1 MQFEK
6 RQVRLG
12 DIRPSA
18 QNPREDFGDI
28 GALARS
34 IEATGGE
41 PLNPPVVVADG
52 NVYRIVDGE
61 RRYRALSSI
70 YGEDREVSALVAD
83 TMDEANELVAML
95 ATDDKRQ
102 LTEAERARG
111 VQQML
116 VLGIDEQRI
125 ERASRA
131 TAGQIRAARK
141 LRGRID
147 AGVQVTLEQLE
158 AASSFDDE
166 KDVEAVLA
174 AGEGWAG
181 KADSI
186 RRRNEREEA
195 KAEDYDAFG
204 DAGIPVVKEKP
215 EGFTYKDWAHLGLVA
230 AKLEDKEYPAG
241 TVAVWNDR
249 YWDFFAPKG
258 GEDAEPEKTEE
269 EIRAEQEAAREKAA
283 LEELYRSQIGFVAS
297 GAFAMSKDLMMC
309 VRGGVPTRPRCSW
322 RWAATA
328 TPRTRSASVP
338 YATSLLATSRRA
350 SPTSTR
356 PAAGSWRRP
365 RTWPSSTIAGAA
377 TTRRRG
383 STTMTSS
390 APWASSPARRTCGSW
405 RGCRRAPRRR
415 RRMSSEDE
423 NYVTVTVKARGHEC
437 SILCREA
444 TVATVGADGEPG
456 TSLHVGTFDS
466 KSIRVLAE
474 AALSE
479 LLSAGVRAGIP
490 MDAMRIEL
498 VYAAV
503 HCGFPEEEERSAI
516 CYDLDIDMDES
527 GRKDEKD
534 E

>member
-6 RQVRLG
+6 KSVRLG
-12 DIRPSA
+12 DIRPSG

-52 NVYRIVDGE
+52 NVFRIVDGE

-116 VLGIDEQRI
+116 VLGVDEQRI

-147 AGVQVTLEQLE
+147 AGAQVTLEQLE
-158 AASSFDDE
+158 AASAFDDE
-166 KDVEAVLA
+166 RDIEAVLA

-181 KADSI
+181 KADQI
-186 RRRNEREEA
+186 RRRVEREEA

-215 EGFTYKDWAHLGLVA
+215 EGFTYKDWANCGLA
-230 AKLEDKEYPAG
+230 AEKLEKKEFAAG
-241 TVAVWNDR
+241 TVAVWKGS
-249 YWDFFAPKG
+249 YWDLYGPQDG
-258 GEDAEPEKTEE
+258 SDAEPEKTEE
-269 EIRAEQEAAREKAA
+269 EILAEQEAAREEAA
-283 LEELYRSQIGFVAS
+283 LNDLYRSLIGFVAS
-297 GAFAMSKDLMMC
+297 GAFAMSKDLMAC
-309 VRGGVPTRPRCSW
+309 VRADRGDPP
-322 RWAATA
+322 A
-328 TPRTRSASVP
+328 
-338 YATSLLATSRRA
+338 LLAAMGGDSLVENDELFGAVRDEFARNLKA
-350 SPTSTR
+350 CR
-356 PAAGSWRRP
+356 PSEYEAGCWLMAAAKDMAQLDNRWGGDDAEAWLDHYDVFCS
-365 RTWPSSTIAGAA
+365 AGF
-377 TTRRRG
+377 
-383 STTMTSS
+383 
-390 APWASSPARRTCGSW
+390 
-405 RGCRRAPRRR
+405 
-415 RRMSSEDE
+415 
-423 NYVTVTVKARGHEC
+423 
-437 SILCREA
+437 
-444 TVATVGADGEPG
+444 EPG
-456 TSLHVGTFDS
+456 EEDVWLME
-466 KSIRVLAE
+466 RVQA
-474 AALSE
+474 SFK
-479 LLSAGVRAGIP
+479 G
-490 MDAMRIEL
+490 
-498 VYAAV
+498 
-503 HCGFPEEEERSAI
+503 
-516 CYDLDIDMDES
+516 
-527 GRKDEKD
+527 EKD

>member
-6 RQVRLG
+6 KSVRLG

-18 QNPREDFGDI
+18 QNPRQDFGDI

-70 YGEDREVSALVAD
+70 YGEDREVSALVAES
-83 TMDEANELVAML
+83 MDEANELVAML

-158 AASSFDDE
+158 AASAFDDE
-166 KDVEAVLA
+166 KDIEAVLA
-174 AGEGWAG
+174 AGDGWAG

-186 RRRNEREEA
+186 RRRVEREEA

-215 EGFTYKDWAHLGLVA
+215 EGFVYTNWANFGDA
-230 AKLEDKEYPAG
+230 AKKLEGKDVTG
-241 TVAVWNDR
+241 FVAVMADR
-249 YWDFFAPKG
+249 YWELYKPDDRSG
-258 GEDAEPEKTEE
+258 AEPEKTEE
-269 EIRAEQEAAREKAA
+269 EIRAEQEAEREKAA
-283 LEELYRSQIGFVAS
+283 LEELYRSLIGFVAS
-297 GAFAMSKDLMMC
+297 GAFAMSKDLMME
-309 VRGGVPTRPRCSW
+309 VRVSREDPVALLVAMGGDSNPENEERFGLVRDEFARNLKACKPSEYEVG
-322 RWAATA
+322 RWLMAAA
-328 TPRTRSASVP
+328 KDMAQLNNRW
-338 YATSLLATSRRA
+338 
-350 SPTSTR
+350 
-356 PAAGSWRRP
+356 GGDD
-365 RTWPSSTIAGAA
+365 AGA
-377 TTRRRG
+377 
-383 STTMTSS
+383 
-390 APWASSPARRTCGSW
+390 WL
-405 RGCRRAPRRR
+405 
-415 RRMSSEDE
+415 DH
-423 NYVTVTVKARGHEC
+423 YD
-437 SILCREA
+437 I
-444 TVATVGADGEPG
+444 
-456 TSLHVGTFDS
+456 F
-466 KSIRVLAE
+466 
-474 AALSE
+474 
-479 LLSAGVRAGIP
+479 LSAGFEPG
-490 MDAMRIEL
+490 
-498 VYAAV
+498 
-503 HCGFPEEEERSAI
+503 EEDVWLMERVQASAK
-516 CYDLDIDMDES
+516 E
-527 GRKDEKD
+527 DEKD

>member
-6 RQVRLG
+6 KSVRLG
-12 DIRPSA
+12 DIRPSE

-116 VLGIDEQRI
+116 VLGVDEQRI

-158 AASSFDDE
+158 AASAFDDE

-174 AGEGWAG
+174 AGDGWAG

-186 RRRNEREEA
+186 RRRVEREEA

-204 DAGIPVVKEKP
+204 DAGIPVVREKP
-215 EGFTYKDWAHLGLVA
+215 EGFVYTNWANFGDA
-230 AKLEDKEYPAG
+230 AKKLEGKDVTG
-241 TVAVWNDR
+241 FVAVMAGR
-249 YWDFFAPKG
+249 YWELYKPDDRSG
-258 GEDAEPEKTEE
+258 AEPEKTEE
-269 EIRAEQEAAREKAA
+269 EIRAEQEAEHEEVA
-283 LEELYRSQIGFVAS
+283 LKDLYGRMVGFVAS
-297 GAFAMSKDLMMC
+297 GASGMPADLERLVHKARVEPVVAFDAMGVDGNEAGGRVREEFMERLGASRPSEFEAGLRLMSVARDM
-309 VRGGVPTRPRCSW
+309 VRLNSSYSGDDAEGW
-322 RWAATA
+322 LEHWKLF
-328 TPRTRSASVP
+328 RSA
-338 YATSLLATSRRA
+338 
-350 SPTSTR
+350 
-356 PAAGSWRRP
+356 GF
-365 RTWPSSTIAGAA
+365 
-377 TTRRRG
+377 
-383 STTMTSS
+383 
-390 APWASSPARRTCGSW
+390 
-405 RGCRRAPRRR
+405 
-415 RRMSSEDE
+415 
-423 NYVTVTVKARGHEC
+423 
-437 SILCREA
+437 
-444 TVATVGADGEPG
+444 EPG
-456 TSLHVGTFDS
+456 GDDEWLME
-466 KSIRVLAE
+466 RVQA
-474 AALSE
+474 
-479 LLSAGVRAGIP
+479 SAK
-490 MDAMRIEL
+490 
-498 VYAAV
+498 
-503 HCGFPEEEERSAI
+503 EE
-516 CYDLDIDMDES
+516 
-527 GRKDEKD
+527 EKD

>member
-6 RQVRLG
+6 KSVRLG
-12 DIRPSA
+12 DIRPSE

-102 LTEAERARG
+102 LTEVERARG

-116 VLGIDEQRI
+116 VLGVDEQRI

-141 LRGRID
+141 LRGSIEGR
-147 AGVQVTLEQLE
+147 QVTLEQLE
-158 AASSFDDE
+158 AASAFDDE
-166 KDVEAVLA
+166 KDIEAVLA
-174 AGEGWAG
+174 AGDGWAG

-204 DAGIPVVKEKP
+204 DAGIPVVKEQP

-241 TVAVWNDR
+241 IVAVLKGSYWNLYGPD
-249 YWDFFAPKG
+249 DG
-258 GEDAEPEKTEE
+258 SGAEPEKIEE
-269 EIRAEQEAAREKAA
+269 EIRAEQEAAREKTA
-283 LEELYRSQIGFVAS
+283 LEGLYRRMVGFITS
-297 GAFAMSKDLMMC
+297 GAFTMPDDLKRI
-309 VRGGVPTRPRCSW
+309 V
-322 RWAATA
+322 
-328 TPRTRSASVP
+328 
-338 YATSLLATSRRA
+338 
-350 SPTSTR
+350 
-356 PAAGSWRRP
+356 
-365 RTWPSSTIAGAA
+365 
-377 TTRRRG
+377 
-383 STTMTSS
+383 
-390 APWASSPARRTCGSW
+390 
-405 RGCRRAPRRR
+405 
-415 RRMSSEDE
+415 
-423 NYVTVTVKARGHEC
+423 
-437 SILCREA
+437 REA
-444 TVATVGADGEPG
+444 RVEPVVVADAIGGDPSFETD
-456 TSLHVGTFDS
+456 
-466 KSIRVLAE
+466 KRI
-474 AALSE
+474 
-479 LLSAGVRAGIP
+479 AGVREEFMARLGTSGPSEYEAGFRL
-490 MDAMRIEL
+490 MAAARDMVRLNSSYSGDDAEGWLEHWEM
-498 VYAAV
+498 
-503 HCGFPEEEERSAI
+503 FRSAGFEPGEE
-516 CYDLDIDMDES
+516 DVWLMERVQES
-527 GRKDEKD
+527 AKEEEKD

>member
-12 DIRPSA
+12 DIRPSE

-52 NVYRIVDGE
+52 NVFRIVDGE

-116 VLGIDEQRI
+116 VLGVDEQRI

-141 LRGRID
+141 LRGSIEGR
-147 AGVQVTLEQLE
+147 QVTLDQLE
-158 AASSFDDE
+158 AASAFDDE
-166 KDVEAVLA
+166 KDIEAVLA
-174 AGEGWAG
+174 AGDGWAG

-186 RRRNEREEA
+186 RRRVEREEA

-204 DAGIPVVKEKP
+204 DAGIPVVKEQP

-269 EIRAEQEAAREKAA
+269 EIRAEQEAAREDAA
-283 LEELYRSQIGFVAS
+283 LKDLYRRMVDFVLHEAPGRTCELEDAVRADRMKPVFYVDDLLDDGGDYDS
-297 GAFAMSKDLMMC
+297 AEAAVMEAFYD
-309 VRGGVPTRPRCSW
+309 RYG
-322 RWAATA
+322 
-328 TPRTRSASVP
+328 
-338 YATSLLATSRRA
+338 
-350 SPTSTR
+350 
-356 PAAGSWRRP
+356 
-365 RTWPSSTIAGAA
+365 
-377 TTRRRG
+377 
-383 STTMTSS
+383 
-390 APWASSPARRTCGSW
+390 ASSPSAYEIGHWWLDTARSMRMLNSRW
-405 RGCRRAPRRR
+405 RG
-415 RRMSSEDE
+415 DD
-423 NYVTVTVKARGHEC
+423 
-437 SILCREA
+437 
-444 TVATVGADGEPG
+444 ADGWLE
-456 TSLHVGTFDS
+456 HWE
-466 KSIRVLAE
+466 I
-474 AALSE
+474 
-479 LLSAGVRAGIP
+479 VRAAGFTP
-490 MDAMRIEL
+490 SAEDVWLMERVQASIE
-498 VYAAV
+498 
-503 HCGFPEEEERSAI
+503 E
-516 CYDLDIDMDES
+516 
-527 GRKDEKD
+527 EKD

>member
-12 DIRPSA
+12 DIRPSG

-52 NVYRIVDGE
+52 NVFRIVDGE

-70 YGEDREVSALVAD
+70 YGEDREVSALVAES
-83 TMDEANELVAML
+83 MDEANELVAML

-116 VLGIDEQRI
+116 VLGVDEQRI

-158 AASSFDDE
+158 AASAFDDE

-174 AGEGWAG
+174 AGDGWAG

-186 RRRNEREEA
+186 RRRVEREEA

-204 DAGIPVVKEKP
+204 DAGIPVVKKRP
-215 EGFTYKDWAHLGLVA
+215 EGTIYVDWIHLGLA
-230 AKLEDKEYPAG
+230 GAKLERLDVAPG
-241 TVAVWNDR
+241 TVAVADSVGWCL
-249 YWDFFAPKG
+249 YAPDDGAASK
-258 GEDAEPEKTEE
+258 AEKTEE
-269 EIRAEQEAAREKAA
+269 EIRAEQEAAREDEA
-283 LEELYRSQIGFVAS
+283 LRDLYRRMIGFVAS
-297 GAFAMSKDLMMC
+297 GAFTMPDDLKRI
-309 VRGGVPTRPRCSW
+309 VREARVEPVVVADEIGGDFCSLGGAK
-322 RWAATA
+322 RIASVREEFMARLGTSSPSEYEAGFRLMAAARDMVLLNSTYSGDDA
-328 TPRTRSASVP
+328 GEWLGHWKLFRSA
-338 YATSLLATSRRA
+338 
-350 SPTSTR
+350 
-356 PAAGSWRRP
+356 GF
-365 RTWPSSTIAGAA
+365 
-377 TTRRRG
+377 
-383 STTMTSS
+383 
-390 APWASSPARRTCGSW
+390 
-405 RGCRRAPRRR
+405 
-415 RRMSSEDE
+415 
-423 NYVTVTVKARGHEC
+423 
-437 SILCREA
+437 
-444 TVATVGADGEPG
+444 EPG
-456 TSLHVGTFDS
+456 GEDVWLME
-466 KSIRVLAE
+466 RVQA
-474 AALSE
+474 
-479 LLSAGVRAGIP
+479 SAK
-490 MDAMRIEL
+490 
-498 VYAAV
+498 
-503 HCGFPEEEERSAI
+503 EE
-516 CYDLDIDMDES
+516 
-527 GRKDEKD
+527 EKD

>member
-6 RQVRLG
+6 RAVRLG
-12 DIRPSA
+12 DIRPSE

-116 VLGIDEQRI
+116 VLGVDEQRI

-141 LRGRID
+141 LRGSIEGR
-147 AGVQVTLEQLE
+147 QVTLDQLE
-158 AASSFDDE
+158 AASAFDDE

-174 AGEGWAG
+174 AGDGWAG

-204 DAGIPVVKEKP
+204 DAAIPVVKEQP
-215 EGFTYKDWAHLGLVA
+215 EGFNYTDWVNVGLA
-230 AKLEDKEYPAG
+230 AKKLEGKEFAAG
-241 TVAVWNDR
+241 TVAVWKGS
-249 YWDFFAPKG
+249 YWDLYEPDDGSGAG
-258 GEDAEPEKTEE
+258 PEKTEE
-269 EIRAEQEAAREKAA
+269 EIRAEQEAAREKTA
-283 LEELYRSQIGFVAS
+283 LEELYRSLIGFVAS

-309 VRGGVPTRPRCSW
+309 VRVGREDPP
-322 RWAATA
+322 A
-328 TPRTRSASVP
+328 
-338 YATSLLATSRRA
+338 LLAAMGGDSNVENEERFGAVRDEFA
-350 SPTSTR
+350 RNLKACR
-356 PAAGSWRRP
+356 PNEYEAGCWLMAA
-365 RTWPSSTIAGAA
+365 AKD
-377 TTRRRG
+377 
-383 STTMTSS
+383 M
-390 APWASSPARRTCGSW
+390 ARLNNRWG
-405 RGCRRAPRRR
+405 G
-415 RRMSSEDE
+415 D
-423 NYVTVTVKARGHEC
+423 
-437 SILCREA
+437 
-444 TVATVGADGEPG
+444 D
-456 TSLHVGTFDS
+456 
-466 KSIRVLAE
+466 AE
-474 AALSE
+474 AWLDHYDIF
-479 LLSAGVRAGIP
+479 LSAGFEPG
-490 MDAMRIEL
+490 
-498 VYAAV
+498 
-503 HCGFPEEEERSAI
+503 EEDVWLMERVQASAKEE
-516 CYDLDIDMDES
+516 
-527 GRKDEKD
+527 EKD

>member
-12 DIRPSA
+12 DIRPSE

-141 LRGRID
+141 LRGSIEGR
-147 AGVQVTLEQLE
+147 QVTLEQLE
-158 AASSFDDE
+158 AASAFDDE

-186 RRRNEREEA
+186 RRRVEREEA

-204 DAGIPVVKEKP
+204 DAGIPVVKERP
-215 EGFTYKDWAHLGLVA
+215 EGFNYTDWANVGLA
-230 AKLEDKEYPAG
+230 AQKLEGKEFAAG
-241 TVAVWNDR
+241 AVAVWKGS
-249 YWDFFAPKG
+249 YWDLYEPDDG
-258 GEDAEPEKTEE
+258 SGAEPEKTEE

-283 LEELYRSQIGFVAS
+283 LEELYWRMVDFTAD
-297 GAFAMSKDLMMC
+297 GAFVVCDGIARHVLENRIVPVGLSGTMGEERLKQARDRFMARLGATDPGKYEAGCSLMHMAKNMAQLNSSYYGDDAEEWIEHWN
-309 VRGGVPTRPRCSW
+309 VFR
-322 RWAATA
+322 
-328 TPRTRSASVP
+328 
-338 YATSLLATSRRA
+338 
-350 SPTSTR
+350 
-356 PAAGSWRRP
+356 AAGFTP
-365 RTWPSSTIAGAA
+365 ND
-377 TTRRRG
+377 
-383 STTMTSS
+383 
-390 APWASSPARRTCGSW
+390 
-405 RGCRRAPRRR
+405 
-415 RRMSSEDE
+415 EDE
-423 NYVTVTVKARGHEC
+423 WLRAR
-437 SILCREA
+437 
-444 TVATVGADGEPG
+444 VQ
-456 TSLHVGTFDS
+456 
-466 KSIRVLAE
+466 
-474 AALSE
+474 
-479 LLSAGVRAGIP
+479 
-490 MDAMRIEL
+490 
-498 VYAAV
+498 
-503 HCGFPEEEERSAI
+503 
-516 CYDLDIDMDES
+516 ES
-527 GRKDEKD
+527 FKEEKD

>member
-12 DIRPSA
+12 DIRPSE

-116 VLGIDEQRI
+116 VLGVDEQRI

-147 AGVQVTLEQLE
+147 AGVQVTLEQFE
-158 AASSFDDE
+158 AASAFDDE
-166 KDVEAVLA
+166 KDIEAVLA
-174 AGEGWAG
+174 AGDGWAG

-186 RRRNEREEA
+186 RRRNERKEA
-195 KAEDYDAFG
+195 RAEDYDAFG
-204 DAGIPVVKEKP
+204 DAGIPVVKERP
-215 EGFTYKDWAHLGLVA
+215 EGTSYVDWIHLGLA
-230 AKLEDKEYPAG
+230 DAKLKRMDVAPG
-241 TVAVWNDR
+241 TVAVADSVGW
-249 YWDFFAPKG
+249 YLYAPDDG
-258 GEDAEPEKTEE
+258 AEPEKTEE

-283 LEELYRSQIGFVAS
+283 LEGLYRSLIGFVAS
-297 GAFAMSKDLMMC
+297 GAFAMSKDLMME
-309 VRGGVPTRPRCSW
+309 VRVGREDPPALLVAMGGDSNVENEGRFGAVRDEFARNLKACKPNEYEAGCW
-322 RWAATA
+322 LMAAAKDMAQLNNRWGGDNAE
-328 TPRTRSASVP
+328 
-338 YATSLLATSRRA
+338 
-350 SPTSTR
+350 
-356 PAAGSWRRP
+356 
-365 RTWPSSTIAGAA
+365 TWLDHYDIF
-377 TTRRRG
+377 
-383 STTMTSS
+383 
-390 APWASSPARRTCGSW
+390 C
-405 RGCRRAPRRR
+405 
-415 RRMSSEDE
+415 
-423 NYVTVTVKARGHEC
+423 
-437 SILCREA
+437 
-444 TVATVGADGEPG
+444 
-456 TSLHVGTFDS
+456 
-466 KSIRVLAE
+466 
-474 AALSE
+474 
-479 LLSAGVRAGIP
+479 SAG
-490 MDAMRIEL
+490 
-498 VYAAV
+498 
-503 HCGFPEEEERSAI
+503 F
-516 CYDLDIDMDES
+516 ES
-527 GRKDEKD
+527 GEEDVWLMERVQASFKEEKD

>member
-12 DIRPSA
+12 DIRPSE

-52 NVYRIVDGE
+52 NVFRIVDGE

-70 YGEDREVSALVAD
+70 YGEDREVSALVAES
-83 TMDEANELVAML
+83 MDEANELVAML

-131 TAGQIRAARK
+131 TAGQIRAARR
-141 LRGRID
+141 LRGRIG

-158 AASSFDDE
+158 AASAFDDE

-174 AGEGWAG
+174 AGDGWAG

-186 RRRNEREEA
+186 RRRVEREEA

-215 EGFTYKDWAHLGLVA
+215 EGFVYTNWANFGDA
-230 AKLEDKEYPAG
+230 AKKLEGKDVTG
-241 TVAVWNDR
+241 FVAVMADR
-249 YWDFFAPKG
+249 YWELYKPDDRSG
-258 GEDAEPEKTEE
+258 AEPEKTEE
-269 EIRAEQEAAREKAA
+269 EIRAEQEAARE
-283 LEELYRSQIGFVAS
+283 
-297 GAFAMSKDLMMC
+297 
-309 VRGGVPTRPRCSW
+309 
-322 RWAATA
+322 
-328 TPRTRSASVP
+328 
-338 YATSLLATSRRA
+338 
-350 SPTSTR
+350 
-356 PAAGSWRRP
+356 
-365 RTWPSSTIAGAA
+365 
-377 TTRRRG
+377 
-383 STTMTSS
+383 
-390 APWASSPARRTCGSW
+390 
-405 RGCRRAPRRR
+405 
-415 RRMSSEDE
+415 
-423 NYVTVTVKARGHEC
+423 
-437 SILCREA
+437 
-444 TVATVGADGEPG
+444 
-456 TSLHVGTFDS
+456 
-466 KSIRVLAE
+466 E
-474 AALSE
+474 AALKDMYGRMVDFTADGAFVVCDGIARHVLE
-479 LLSAGVRAGIP
+479 NRIVPVGLSDTMGEERLQQARDRFMTRLGATDPGKYEAGCSL
-490 MDAMRIEL
+490 MRIAKNMAQLNSSYCGDDAEGWIEHWN
-498 VYAAV
+498 VFRAA
-503 HCGFPEEEERSAI
+503 GFTPN
-516 CYDLDIDMDES
+516 DEDEWLRARVQES
-527 GRKDEKD
+527 FKEEKD

>member
-12 DIRPSA
+12 DIRPSE

-83 TMDEANELVAML
+83 TMDEANEIVAML

-116 VLGIDEQRI
+116 VLGVDEQRI

-147 AGVQVTLEQLE
+147 AGAQVTLEQLE
-158 AASSFDDE
+158 AASAFDDE
-166 KDVEAVLA
+166 KDIEAVLA

-215 EGFTYKDWAHLGLVA
+215 EGFVYTNWANFGDSA
-230 AKLEDKEYPAG
+230 KKLEGKDVTG
-241 TVAVWNDR
+241 FVAVMADR
-249 YWDFFAPKG
+249 YWELYKPDDRSG
-258 GEDAEPEKTEE
+258 TEPEKTEE

-283 LEELYRSQIGFVAS
+283 LEELYRSLIGFVAS
-297 GAFAMSKDLMMC
+297 GAFAMSKDLMME
-309 VRGGVPTRPRCSW
+309 VRVGREDPV
-322 RWAATA
+322 A
-328 TPRTRSASVP
+328 
-338 YATSLLATSRRA
+338 LLAAMGGDSNVENEGRFGAVRDEFA
-350 SPTSTR
+350 RNLKACKPSEYEVGCWLM
-356 PAAGSWRRP
+356 AAAKDMAQLNHRWGGDDAEAWLDHYDIFCS
-365 RTWPSSTIAGAA
+365 AGF
-377 TTRRRG
+377 
-383 STTMTSS
+383 
-390 APWASSPARRTCGSW
+390 
-405 RGCRRAPRRR
+405 
-415 RRMSSEDE
+415 
-423 NYVTVTVKARGHEC
+423 
-437 SILCREA
+437 
-444 TVATVGADGEPG
+444 EPG
-456 TSLHVGTFDS
+456 EEDVWLMERVQA
-466 KSIRVLAE
+466 SI
-474 AALSE
+474 
-479 LLSAGVRAGIP
+479 
-490 MDAMRIEL
+490 
-498 VYAAV
+498 
-503 HCGFPEEEERSAI
+503 EE
-516 CYDLDIDMDES
+516 
-527 GRKDEKD
+527 EKD

>member
-12 DIRPSA
+12 DIRPSE

-70 YGEDREVSALVAD
+70 YGEDREVSALVAES
-83 TMDEANELVAML
+83 MDEANELVAML

-158 AASSFDDE
+158 AASAFDDE

-174 AGEGWAG
+174 AGDGWAG
-181 KADSI
+181 KADQI
-186 RRRNEREEA
+186 RRRVEREEA

-204 DAGIPVVKEKP
+204 DAGIPVVKERP
-215 EGFTYKDWAHLGLVA
+215 EGFNYTDWVNVGLA
-230 AKLEDKEYPAG
+230 AGKLEGKEFAAG
-241 TVAVWNDR
+241 TVAVWKGS
-249 YWDFFAPKG
+249 YWDLYEPDDG
-258 GEDAEPEKTEE
+258 SGAEPEKTEE
-269 EIRAEQEAAREKAA
+269 EIRAEQEAEREEVA
-283 LEELYRSQIGFVAS
+283 LKDMYGRMVGFVAS
-297 GAFAMSKDLMMC
+297 GAFGMPEDLERLVHEARMEPVMAFGAMGGDGTEAGERVREEFMECLGGSRPSAYEAGYRLMTVARDM
-309 VRGGVPTRPRCSW
+309 VRLNSTYSGDTAE
-322 RWAATA
+322 RWLEHWKLF
-328 TPRTRSASVP
+328 RSA
-338 YATSLLATSRRA
+338 
-350 SPTSTR
+350 
-356 PAAGSWRRP
+356 GF
-365 RTWPSSTIAGAA
+365 
-377 TTRRRG
+377 
-383 STTMTSS
+383 
-390 APWASSPARRTCGSW
+390 
-405 RGCRRAPRRR
+405 
-415 RRMSSEDE
+415 
-423 NYVTVTVKARGHEC
+423 
-437 SILCREA
+437 
-444 TVATVGADGEPG
+444 EPG
-456 TSLHVGTFDS
+456 GDDEWLMA
-466 KSIRVLAE
+466 RVQA
-474 AALSE
+474 
-479 LLSAGVRAGIP
+479 SAK
-490 MDAMRIEL
+490 
-498 VYAAV
+498 
-503 HCGFPEEEERSAI
+503 EE
-516 CYDLDIDMDES
+516 
-527 GRKDEKD
+527 EKD

>member
-6 RQVRLG
+6 KSVRLG
-12 DIRPSA
+12 DIRPSE
-18 QNPREDFGDI
+18 QNPRQDFGDI

-70 YGEDREVSALVAD
+70 YGEDREVSALVAES
-83 TMDEANELVAML
+83 MDEANELVAML

-141 LRGRID
+141 LRGCID

-158 AASSFDDE
+158 AASAFDDE

-174 AGEGWAG
+174 AGDGWAG

-215 EGFTYKDWAHLGLVA
+215 EGFVYTNWANFGDA
-230 AKLEDKEYPAG
+230 AKKLEGKDVTG
-241 TVAVWNDR
+241 FVAVMADR
-249 YWDFFAPKG
+249 YWELYKPDDRSGA
-258 GEDAEPEKTEE
+258 DPEKTEE
-269 EIRAEQEAAREKAA
+269 EIRAEQEAEREDEA
-283 LEELYRSQIGFVAS
+283 LRDLYRRMVGFVAS
-297 GAFAMSKDLMMC
+297 GAFGMPEELKGLVHEGRGKPVVVFDAMDDGGTEAGERVREEFMERLGASRPSEFEAGLRLMSVARDM
-309 VRGGVPTRPRCSW
+309 VRLNSSYSGDDAGEW
-322 RWAATA
+322 LGHWKLF
-328 TPRTRSASVP
+328 RSA
-338 YATSLLATSRRA
+338 
-350 SPTSTR
+350 
-356 PAAGSWRRP
+356 GF
-365 RTWPSSTIAGAA
+365 
-377 TTRRRG
+377 
-383 STTMTSS
+383 
-390 APWASSPARRTCGSW
+390 
-405 RGCRRAPRRR
+405 
-415 RRMSSEDE
+415 
-423 NYVTVTVKARGHEC
+423 
-437 SILCREA
+437 
-444 TVATVGADGEPG
+444 EPG
-456 TSLHVGTFDS
+456 GDDEWLMA
-466 KSIRVLAE
+466 RVNA
-474 AALSE
+474 S
-479 LLSAGVRAGIP
+479 VQ
-490 MDAMRIEL
+490 
-498 VYAAV
+498 
-503 HCGFPEEEERSAI
+503 EE
-516 CYDLDIDMDES
+516 
-527 GRKDEKD
+527 EKD

>member
-12 DIRPSA
+12 DIRPSE

-52 NVYRIVDGE
+52 NVFRIVDGE

-70 YGEDREVSALVAD
+70 YGEDREVSALVAES
-83 TMDEANELVAML
+83 MDAANEIVAML

-116 VLGIDEQRI
+116 VLGVDEQRI

-141 LRGRID
+141 LRGSIEGR
-147 AGVQVTLEQLE
+147 QVTLEQLE
-158 AASSFDDE
+158 AASAFDDE

-174 AGEGWAG
+174 AGDGWAG

-215 EGFTYKDWAHLGLVA
+215 EGFNYTDWVNVGLA
-230 AKLEDKEYPAG
+230 AKKLEGKEFAAG
-241 TVAVWNDR
+241 AVAVWKGS
-249 YWDFFAPKG
+249 YWDLYEPDDG
-258 GEDAEPEKTEE
+258 SGAEPEKTEE
-269 EIRAEQEAAREKAA
+269 EIRAEQEAERE
-283 LEELYRSQIGFVAS
+283 
-297 GAFAMSKDLMMC
+297 
-309 VRGGVPTRPRCSW
+309 
-322 RWAATA
+322 
-328 TPRTRSASVP
+328 
-338 YATSLLATSRRA
+338 
-350 SPTSTR
+350 
-356 PAAGSWRRP
+356 
-365 RTWPSSTIAGAA
+365 
-377 TTRRRG
+377 
-383 STTMTSS
+383 
-390 APWASSPARRTCGSW
+390 
-405 RGCRRAPRRR
+405 
-415 RRMSSEDE
+415 
-423 NYVTVTVKARGHEC
+423 
-437 SILCREA
+437 
-444 TVATVGADGEPG
+444 
-456 TSLHVGTFDS
+456 
-466 KSIRVLAE
+466 E
-474 AALSE
+474 AALKDLYGRMVDFTADGAFVVCDGIARHVLE
-479 LLSAGVRAGIP
+479 NRIVPVGLSDTMGEERLKQARDRFMARLGATDPGKYEAGCSL
-490 MDAMRIEL
+490 MRIAKNMAQLNSSYYCDDAEGWIEHWN
-498 VYAAV
+498 VFRAA
-503 HCGFPEEEERSAI
+503 GFTPN
-516 CYDLDIDMDES
+516 DEDEWLRARVQES
-527 GRKDEKD
+527 FKEEKD

>member
-6 RQVRLG
+6 RAVRLG
-12 DIRPSA
+12 DIRPSG
-18 QNPREDFGDI
+18 QNPRKDFGDI

-141 LRGRID
+141 LRGSIEDR
-147 AGVQVTLEQLE
+147 QVTLEQLE
-158 AASSFDDE
+158 AASAFDDE

-174 AGEGWAG
+174 AGDGWAG

-204 DAGIPVVKEKP
+204 DAGIPVVKEQP
-215 EGFTYKDWAHLGLVA
+215 EGFNYTDWANVGLA
-230 AKLEDKEYPAG
+230 AQKLEGKEFAAG
-241 TVAVWNDR
+241 TVAVWKGG
-249 YWDFFAPKG
+249 YWDLYEPDDG
-258 GEDAEPEKTEE
+258 SGAEPEKTEE

-283 LEELYRSQIGFVAS
+283 LEELYRSLIGFVAS
-297 GAFAMSKDLMMC
+297 GAFAMSKDLMME
-309 VRGGVPTRPRCSW
+309 VRVDRADP
-322 RWAATA
+322 
-328 TPRTRSASVP
+328 SA
-338 YATSLLATSRRA
+338 
-350 SPTSTR
+350 
-356 PAAGSWRRP
+356 
-365 RTWPSSTIAGAA
+365 
-377 TTRRRG
+377 
-383 STTMTSS
+383 
-390 APWASSPARRTCGSW
+390 
-405 RGCRRAPRRR
+405 
-415 RRMSSEDE
+415 
-423 NYVTVTVKARGHEC
+423 
-437 SILCREA
+437 
-444 TVATVGADGEPG
+444 
-456 TSLHVGTFDS
+456 
-466 KSIRVLAE
+466 
-474 AALSE
+474 
-479 LLSAGVRAGIP
+479 LLSAMGGDSHV
-490 MDAMRIEL
+490 EN
-498 VYAAV
+498 
-503 HCGFPEEEERSAI
+503 EERFGLVRDEFARNLKACKPSEYEAGCWLMAAAKDMAQLNNRWGGDDAGAWLDHYDIFLSVGFEPGEEDVWLMERVQASAK
-516 CYDLDIDMDES
+516 EEK
-527 GRKDEKD
+527 KDE
-534 E
+534 

>member
-6 RQVRLG
+6 KAVRLG
-12 DIRPSA
+12 DIRPSG

-34 IEATGGE
+34 IEATDHE

-131 TAGQIRAARK
+131 TAGQIRAARR

-158 AASSFDDE
+158 AASAFEDE
-166 KDVEAVLA
+166 KDIEAVLA
-174 AGEGWAG
+174 AGDGWAG

-186 RRRNEREEA
+186 RRRVEREEA

-204 DAGIPVVKEKP
+204 DAGIPVVKEQP
-215 EGFTYKDWAHLGLVA
+215 EGFVYKDWANCGLA
-230 AKLEDKEYPAG
+230 AEKLEKKEFAAG
-241 TVAVWNDR
+241 TVAVWKGS
-249 YWDFFAPKG
+249 YWDLYGPQDG
-258 GEDAEPEKTEE
+258 SDAEPEKTEE
-269 EIRAEQEAAREKAA
+269 EILAEQEAAREEAA
-283 LEELYRSQIGFVAS
+283 LNDLYRSLIGFVAS
-297 GAFAMSKDLMMC
+297 GAFAMSKDLMAC
-309 VRGGVPTRPRCSW
+309 VCADRGDP
-322 RWAATA
+322 AA
-328 TPRTRSASVP
+328 
-338 YATSLLATSRRA
+338 LLAAMGGDSLVENDERFGAVRDEFARNLKACRPSEYEAGCWLMAAAKDMAQLNNRWGGDDAEAWLDHYGIFCSAGFEPGEEDVWLMERVRA
-350 SPTSTR
+350 S
-356 PAAGSWRRP
+356 A
-365 RTWPSSTIAGAA
+365 
-377 TTRRRG
+377 
-383 STTMTSS
+383 
-390 APWASSPARRTCGSW
+390 
-405 RGCRRAPRRR
+405 
-415 RRMSSEDE
+415 
-423 NYVTVTVKARGHEC
+423 K
-437 SILCREA
+437 
-444 TVATVGADGEPG
+444 
-456 TSLHVGTFDS
+456 
-466 KSIRVLAE
+466 
-474 AALSE
+474 
-479 LLSAGVRAGIP
+479 
-490 MDAMRIEL
+490 
-498 VYAAV
+498 
-503 HCGFPEEEERSAI
+503 EE
-516 CYDLDIDMDES
+516 
-527 GRKDEKD
+527 EKD

>member
-6 RQVRLG
+6 RAVRLG
-12 DIRPSA
+12 DIRPSE

-52 NVYRIVDGE
+52 NVFRIVDGE

-70 YGEDREVSALVAD
+70 YGEDREVSALVAES
-83 TMDEANELVAML
+83 MDEANELVAML

-102 LTEAERARG
+102 LTETERARG

-158 AASSFDDE
+158 AASAFDDE

-174 AGEGWAG
+174 AGDGWAG

-186 RRRNEREEA
+186 RRRVEREEA

-204 DAGIPVVKEKP
+204 DAGIPVVKERP
-215 EGFTYKDWAHLGLVA
+215 EGFNYTDWVNVGLA
-230 AKLEDKEYPAG
+230 AQKLEGKEFAAG
-241 TVAVWNDR
+241 TVAVWKGS
-249 YWDFFAPKG
+249 YWDLYEPDDG
-258 GEDAEPEKTEE
+258 SGAEPEKTEE

-283 LEELYRSQIGFVAS
+283 LEELYRSLIGFVAS
-297 GAFAMSKDLMMC
+297 GAFTMHDDLKRIVCEARVQPVVVADAIGGDPSFETDKRIASAREEFMARLGTSSPSEYEAGFRLMAAARDM
-309 VRGGVPTRPRCSW
+309 VRLNSSYCGDDAEGW
-322 RWAATA
+322 LGHWEMF
-328 TPRTRSASVP
+328 RSA
-338 YATSLLATSRRA
+338 
-350 SPTSTR
+350 
-356 PAAGSWRRP
+356 GF
-365 RTWPSSTIAGAA
+365 
-377 TTRRRG
+377 
-383 STTMTSS
+383 
-390 APWASSPARRTCGSW
+390 
-405 RGCRRAPRRR
+405 
-415 RRMSSEDE
+415 
-423 NYVTVTVKARGHEC
+423 
-437 SILCREA
+437 
-444 TVATVGADGEPG
+444 EPG
-456 TSLHVGTFDS
+456 EEDVWLME
-466 KSIRVLAE
+466 RVQA
-474 AALSE
+474 
-479 LLSAGVRAGIP
+479 SAK
-490 MDAMRIEL
+490 E
-498 VYAAV
+498 
-503 HCGFPEEEERSAI
+503 
-516 CYDLDIDMDES
+516 
-527 GRKDEKD
+527 EKD

>member
-6 RQVRLG
+6 RAVRLG
-12 DIRPSA
+12 DIRPSE

-52 NVYRIVDGE
+52 NVFRIVDGE

-158 AASSFDDE
+158 AASAFDDE
-166 KDVEAVLA
+166 KDIEAVLA
-174 AGEGWAG
+174 AGDGWAG

-186 RRRNEREEA
+186 RRRVEREEA

-215 EGFTYKDWAHLGLVA
+215 EGFVYTNWANFGDA
-230 AKLEDKEYPAG
+230 AKKLEGKDVTG
-241 TVAVWNDR
+241 FVAVMADR
-249 YWDFFAPKG
+249 YWELYKPDDRSGAK
-258 GEDAEPEKTEE
+258 PEKTEE
-269 EIRAEQEAAREKAA
+269 EIRAEQEAEREEVA
-283 LEELYRSQIGFVAS
+283 LKDMYGRMVGFVAS
-297 GAFAMSKDLMMC
+297 GAFGMPEELKGLVHEGRGKPVVVFDAMDDGGTEAGERVREEFMERLGASRPSEFEAGLRLMSVARDM
-309 VRGGVPTRPRCSW
+309 VRLNSSYSGDDAGEW
-322 RWAATA
+322 LGHWKLF
-328 TPRTRSASVP
+328 RSA
-338 YATSLLATSRRA
+338 
-350 SPTSTR
+350 
-356 PAAGSWRRP
+356 GF
-365 RTWPSSTIAGAA
+365 
-377 TTRRRG
+377 
-383 STTMTSS
+383 
-390 APWASSPARRTCGSW
+390 
-405 RGCRRAPRRR
+405 
-415 RRMSSEDE
+415 
-423 NYVTVTVKARGHEC
+423 
-437 SILCREA
+437 
-444 TVATVGADGEPG
+444 EPG
-456 TSLHVGTFDS
+456 GDDEWLMA
-466 KSIRVLAE
+466 RVNA
-474 AALSE
+474 S
-479 LLSAGVRAGIP
+479 VQ
-490 MDAMRIEL
+490 
-498 VYAAV
+498 
-503 HCGFPEEEERSAI
+503 EE
-516 CYDLDIDMDES
+516 
-527 GRKDEKD
+527 EKD

>member
-1 MQFEK
+1 MQFDK

-12 DIRPSA
+12 DIRPSE

-141 LRGRID
+141 LRGSIEGR
-147 AGVQVTLEQLE
+147 QVTLDQLE
-158 AASSFDDE
+158 AASAFDDE
-166 KDVEAVLA
+166 KDIEAVLA
-174 AGEGWAG
+174 AGDGWAG

-215 EGFTYKDWAHLGLVA
+215 EGFVYTNWANFGDA
-230 AKLEDKEYPAG
+230 AKKLEGEDVTG
-241 TVAVWNDR
+241 FVAVMADR
-249 YWDFFAPKG
+249 YWELYKPDDRSG
-258 GEDAEPEKTEE
+258 AEPEKTEE
-269 EIRAEQEAAREKAA
+269 EIRAEQEAAREDAA
-283 LEELYRSQIGFVAS
+283 LKGLYRSLIGFVAS

-309 VRGGVPTRPRCSW
+309 VRVGRADPPALLVAMGGDSNPENEERFGAVRDEFARNLKACKPNEYEAGCW
-322 RWAATA
+322 LMAAA
-328 TPRTRSASVP
+328 KDMAQ
-338 YATSLLATSRRA
+338 LNNCW
-350 SPTSTR
+350 
-356 PAAGSWRRP
+356 G
-365 RTWPSSTIAGAA
+365 G
-377 TTRRRG
+377 
-383 STTMTSS
+383 
-390 APWASSPARRTCGSW
+390 
-405 RGCRRAPRRR
+405 
-415 RRMSSEDE
+415 D
-423 NYVTVTVKARGHEC
+423 
-437 SILCREA
+437 
-444 TVATVGADGEPG
+444 D
-456 TSLHVGTFDS
+456 
-466 KSIRVLAE
+466 AE
-474 AALSE
+474 AWLDHYDIFC
-479 LLSAGVRAGIP
+479 SAGFEP
-490 MDAMRIEL
+490 D
-498 VYAAV
+498 
-503 HCGFPEEEERSAI
+503 EEDVWLMERVQASFK
-516 CYDLDIDMDES
+516 E
-527 GRKDEKD
+527 EKD

>member
-6 RQVRLG
+6 KSVRLG
-12 DIRPSA
+12 DIRPSG

-70 YGEDREVSALVAD
+70 YGEDREVSALVAES
-83 TMDEANELVAML
+83 MDEANELVAML

-158 AASSFDDE
+158 AASAFEDE

-215 EGFTYKDWAHLGLVA
+215 EGFTYKDWSHVGLA
-230 AKLEDKEYPAG
+230 AEKLEGKEFPAG
-241 TVAVWNDR
+241 TVAVWGGS
-249 YWDFFAPKG
+249 YWELYGPKADG
-258 GEDAEPEKTEE
+258 PEKTEE
-269 EIRAEQEAAREKAA
+269 EIRAEQEAAREAAA
-283 LEELYRSQIGFVAS
+283 LKELYRSLIGFVAS

-309 VRGGVPTRPRCSW
+309 VRVGREDPPALLVAMGGDSNPENEERFGAVRDEFARNLKACRPSEYEAGCWLMAAAKDMAQLNNRWGGDDAEAWLDHYDIFCS
-322 RWAATA
+322 
-328 TPRTRSASVP
+328 
-338 YATSLLATSRRA
+338 
-350 SPTSTR
+350 
-356 PAAGSWRRP
+356 AGF
-365 RTWPSSTIAGAA
+365 
-377 TTRRRG
+377 
-383 STTMTSS
+383 
-390 APWASSPARRTCGSW
+390 
-405 RGCRRAPRRR
+405 
-415 RRMSSEDE
+415 
-423 NYVTVTVKARGHEC
+423 
-437 SILCREA
+437 
-444 TVATVGADGEPG
+444 EPG
-456 TSLHVGTFDS
+456 DEDVWLME
-466 KSIRVLAE
+466 RVQASFKE
-474 AALSE
+474 
-479 LLSAGVRAGIP
+479 
-490 MDAMRIEL
+490 
-498 VYAAV
+498 
-503 HCGFPEEEERSAI
+503 
-516 CYDLDIDMDES
+516 
-527 GRKDEKD
+527 EKD

>member
-6 RQVRLG
+6 KSVRLG
-12 DIRPSA
+12 DIRPSS

-116 VLGIDEQRI
+116 VLGVDEQRI

-158 AASSFDDE
+158 AASAFDDE

-204 DAGIPVVKEKP
+204 DAGIPVVKEVP

-269 EIRAEQEAAREKAA
+269 EIRAEQDAAREDAA
-283 LEELYRSQIGFVAS
+283 LKGLYRRLVGFVAS
-297 GAFAMSKDLMMC
+297 GAFGMPENLMVHVCAARANPVAYFGAMGSNSYLKNEKRFGHIRDEFMERLGPSRPSEYEAGYWLM
-309 VRGGVPTRPRCSW
+309 G
-322 RWAATA
+322 AAKEMA
-328 TPRTRSASVP
+328 QLDDGYLGDDAEGWLDHWKLFRSA
-338 YATSLLATSRRA
+338 
-350 SPTSTR
+350 
-356 PAAGSWRRP
+356 GF
-365 RTWPSSTIAGAA
+365 
-377 TTRRRG
+377 
-383 STTMTSS
+383 
-390 APWASSPARRTCGSW
+390 
-405 RGCRRAPRRR
+405 
-415 RRMSSEDE
+415 
-423 NYVTVTVKARGHEC
+423 
-437 SILCREA
+437 
-444 TVATVGADGEPG
+444 EPG
-456 TSLHVGTFDS
+456 GDDEWLME
-466 KSIRVLAE
+466 RVQASFKE
-474 AALSE
+474 
-479 LLSAGVRAGIP
+479 
-490 MDAMRIEL
+490 
-498 VYAAV
+498 
-503 HCGFPEEEERSAI
+503 
-516 CYDLDIDMDES
+516 
-527 GRKDEKD
+527 EKD

>member
-6 RQVRLG
+6 KSVRLG
-12 DIRPSA
+12 DIRPSE

-70 YGEDREVSALVAD
+70 YGKDCEVSALVAD

-116 VLGIDEQRI
+116 VLGVDEQRI

-158 AASSFDDE
+158 AASAFDDE
-166 KDVEAVLA
+166 KDIEAVLA
-174 AGEGWAG
+174 AGDGWAG
-181 KADSI
+181 KADRI

-241 TVAVWNDR
+241 TVAVWNDH

-269 EIRAEQEAAREKAA
+269 EIRAEQEAEREKAA
-283 LEELYRSQIGFVAS
+283 LEELYRSLIGFVAS
-297 GAFAMSKDLMMC
+297 GAFAMSKDLMME
-309 VRGGVPTRPRCSW
+309 VRVDRADPSALLVAMGGDSHVENEERFGLVRDEFARNLKACKPSEYEAGCWLMAAAKDMAQLNNRWGGDDAEAWLDHYDIFCSVGFEPGEEDVW
-322 RWAATA
+322 LMERVQ
-328 TPRTRSASVP
+328 ASFK
-338 YATSLLATSRRA
+338 
-350 SPTSTR
+350 
-356 PAAGSWRRP
+356 
-365 RTWPSSTIAGAA
+365 
-377 TTRRRG
+377 
-383 STTMTSS
+383 
-390 APWASSPARRTCGSW
+390 
-405 RGCRRAPRRR
+405 
-415 RRMSSEDE
+415 EDE
-423 NYVTVTVKARGHEC
+423 
-437 SILCREA
+437 
-444 TVATVGADGEPG
+444 
-456 TSLHVGTFDS
+456 
-466 KSIRVLAE
+466 
-474 AALSE
+474 
-479 LLSAGVRAGIP
+479 
-490 MDAMRIEL
+490 
-498 VYAAV
+498 
-503 HCGFPEEEERSAI
+503 
-516 CYDLDIDMDES
+516 DE
-527 GRKDEKD
+527 
-534 E
+534 